1 MEQEAEILELFH
13 KFKRNS
19 TKQLLKMDKWEVWTL
34 AGTLVIGDQWTTR
47 YKDYEELKLWE
58 QKNLEDK
65 LVELLSMMDLNLLK
79 IKIDLIETL
88 DYKNSSKNQSMKKK
102 MIAKN

>member
-1 MEQEAEILELFH
+1 
-13 KFKRNS
+13 
-19 TKQLLKMDKWEVWTL
+19 
-34 AGTLVIGDQWTTR
+34 
-47 YKDYEELKLWE
+47 LWE

-88 DYKNSSKNQSMKKK
+88 DYKNSSKNLGMKKK